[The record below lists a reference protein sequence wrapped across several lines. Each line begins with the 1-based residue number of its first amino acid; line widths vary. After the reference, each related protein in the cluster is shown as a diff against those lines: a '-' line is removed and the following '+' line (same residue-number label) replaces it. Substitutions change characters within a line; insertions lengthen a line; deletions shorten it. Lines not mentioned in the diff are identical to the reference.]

1 MPTRWN
7 ASAPRSLAAS
17 TAGTQPNDLA
27 SSSQAAIAPGQA
39 SGSPSGSPAA
49 SETVP
54 TTR

>member
-1 MPTRWN
+1 MPARWN

-17 TAGTQPNDLA
+17 TAGTQPKERA
-27 SSSQAAIAPGQA
+27 SSCHAAIAPGQA